1 MVPMS
6 SRGQGERE
14 RDAGA
19 SAVGRHDG
27 VTGRQRPPRPT
38 RRGCKLICS
47 RRSEETRTMLLCLT
61 RRLQLIACAALA
73 LGLACASGPAAA
85 PASTSPD
92 PASESRREH
101 EDEPGVGT
109 TVQSSVGSSLA
120 RAAEGTVLRISVE
133 ADGTMHLSIEQGDVQ
148 TLAPTVV
155 THDELRGYA
164 RATHASDPETT
175 AVLIVDPAAPHG
187 LFIAVVDL
195 LRTESVTRFT
205 VAGHQ

>member
-1 MVPMS
+1 
-6 SRGQGERE
+6 
-14 RDAGA
+14 
-19 SAVGRHDG
+19 
-27 VTGRQRPPRPT
+27 
-38 RRGCKLICS
+38 
-47 RRSEETRTMLLCLT
+47 MLLCLT

-101 EDEPGVGT
+101 QDEPGVGT

>member
-1 MVPMS
+1 
-6 SRGQGERE
+6 
-14 RDAGA
+14 
-19 SAVGRHDG
+19 
-27 VTGRQRPPRPT
+27 
-38 RRGCKLICS
+38 
-47 RRSEETRTMLLCLT
+47 MLLCLT

-133 ADGTMHLSIEQGDVQ
+133 ADGTMNLSIEQGDVQ

-155 THDELRGYA
+155 TNDELRGYA

-175 AVLIVDPAAPHG
+175 AVLNVDPAAPHG
-187 LFIAVVDL
+187 LFIAVVTV